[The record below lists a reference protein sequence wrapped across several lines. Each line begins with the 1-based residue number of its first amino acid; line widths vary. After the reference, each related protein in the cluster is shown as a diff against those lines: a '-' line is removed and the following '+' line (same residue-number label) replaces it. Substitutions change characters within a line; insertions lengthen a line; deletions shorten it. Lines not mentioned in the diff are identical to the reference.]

1 MVSTES
7 KSASCSQNTG
17 TQNKVGKGLTRS
29 AAHARSGYKKNRRG
43 RLVPVEG
50 PVIGYIY
57 QHEFWSLDDATSA
70 KDGVAERAPQ
80 ALWSYGAAALI
91 HEVQKDIADAL
102 LKVYAIENYETIMA
116 MVALRVIRPSLA
128 LNNYQTQYLSSWV
141 SKFWPY
147 AKVSP
152 KVVKKFVTHLGMRPD
167 CFQMV
172 FADLLNK
179 ATAASHHIMIDGFVL
194 PGSSSSD
201 PIELALFQHDL
212 TSHTNRV
219 VMYVSD
225 VESKDLLGAVTFL
238 QEDVNASAYK
248 FFVSTRKVSQGVI
261 VADKDFAVQELK
273 PLLEANPDLH
283 YLAPVARDSEV
294 AGGQGFFRPREAVWH
309 PCVCLGQ

>member
-43 RLVPVEG
+43 R
-50 PVIGYIY
+50 
-57 QHEFWSLDDATSA
+57 FATSA

-294 AGGQGFFRPREAVWH
+294 AGGLSRTVIYLWQPSGSTTLIAVSWS
-309 PCVCLGQ
+309 PSLLPYQRRRI